1 MSVDH
6 PDTFHILKTY
16 EAGQRSHLKTYVNC
30 LRCEQYQTGQR
41 SHLKTYVTKTNVFC
55 FFSLRGGKAK
65 KLTSNVFEKDFCR
78 NGA

>member
-1 MSVDH
+1 MNVDQ

-41 SHLKTYVTKTNVFC
+41 SHLKTYVFFLRCEKHRAVQRSHLKTYVNVFVV
-55 FFSLRGGKAK
+55 K
-65 KLTSNVFEKDFCR
+65 KYYY
-78 NGA
+78 

>member
-1 MSVDH
+1 MNVDQ

-41 SHLKTYVTKTNVFC
+41 SHLKTYVTKTNVLNYVFC

-65 KLTSNVFEKDFCR
+65 KTDVKCF
-78 NGA
+78 